1 MKRENEVII
10 EFASDELE
18 KLTILAARKQQSV
31 HDTIQGIVIE
41 SLRAFDPSK
50 RNGKGAA

>member
-18 KLTILAARKQQSV
+18 KLTILAARKQKSI

-41 SLRAFDPSK
+41 SLRACDPGR
-50 RNGKGAA
+50 RNGEGAK